1 MAPGTD
7 SGVTVH
13 VQFSMLGCISPVS
26 KDPIINWT
34 TRQCM
39 LIILSLNTWQQ
50 GCGNVMHFLINI
62 PLCRVWKHPA
72 FDRTLHHV
80 SGYGNVLHFI
90 VFCILSR
97 MLSCSTA
104 SLQNK
109 CWLIDELSFLVK
121 WNWAC
126 LTDELSFLAKWNWA
140 WWTSVELAA
149 AKLGPPSHVC
159 PAKLTWRVPNPRKRA
174 II

>member
-26 KDPIINWT
+26 KDLIINWT
-34 TRQCM
+34 TWQCM

-62 PLCRVWKHPA
+62 PLYRVWKHPA

-97 MLSCSTA
+97 MLSCSTS

-109 CWLIDELSFLVK
+109 CWLIDELSFL
-121 WNWAC
+121 
-126 LTDELSFLAKWNWA
+126 AKWNWA
-140 WWTSVELAA
+140 WWTFVELAA